1 MSSIRRRNT
10 GRPPRQDGS
19 FEATSGYYFNGVVA
33 MTEVERA
40 REAALLDKDGG
51 KDAKA
56 RSFKK
61 RMTSGVG
68 FYDSHL
74 MIGGGLGSEGSSSME
89 MGPPVGGL
97 GTPGFGMMLSS
108 MQRTKLKN
116 NSAAAAAG
124 MSGLTPELHFLQV
137 NSPGTFG
144 SPSKSGVTGSSP
156 MNFAF
161 GRTPQSTFSHGGS
174 TGNYYATGLT
184 PACTD
189 SPMIY
194 DNGTP
199 LSDIGDMQSIYSAF
213 SPSLFSSPR
222 PNFKTS
228 SSASSP
234 RTEEALTVLADSCIA
249 SAEKDY
255 SQSQFTHNNASA
267 TNISSDSPN
276 LSRIHRRDEG
286 EVGNVSFTSL
296 DMSALSAQG
305 GSSPLDVTEAH
316 EESDFSTATE
326 HNNSTLETSVIS
338 GTATKRKHYTIAAD
352 DQESNSIESPLQ
364 NAHHLSI
371 SGITDREL
379 STINDSI
386 MSVDESVSE
395 DRSGAVS
402 LKKKKIMQKQ
412 PQSDAVVENTREL
425 RHRKVSGTVVGV
437 GGEKDEVMQTA
448 AMQALLQMQHAAQ
461 K

>member
-1 MSSIRRRNT
+1 
-10 GRPPRQDGS
+10 
-19 FEATSGYYFNGVVA
+19 

-40 REAALLDKDGG
+40 REAAMMDNDGG

-61 RMTSGVG
+61 RMSSGVG
-68 FYDSHL
+68 FYDSN
-74 MIGGGLGSEGSSSME
+74 MGGEGSTALD

-97 GTPGFGMMLSS
+97 GTPGLMMISNI
-108 MQRTKLKN
+108 QRSKLKN
-116 NSAAAAAG
+116 SATAAAG

-137 NSPGTFG
+137 ASPGTFG
-144 SPSKSGVTGSSP
+144 SPSKSGVAGSSP

-161 GRTPQSTFSHGGS
+161 GRTPQSTFSNGGS

-222 PNFKTS
+222 PSFKTGS
-228 SSASSP
+228 RASSP

-255 SQSQFTHNNASA
+255 SQSQFAQSHTN

-276 LSRIHRRDEG
+276 LSRINRRDG
-286 EVGNVSFTSL
+286 EAGNASFTSL

-305 GSSPLDVTEAH
+305 ESSPLDVTAQEC
-316 EESDFSTATE
+316 DFSTTIE
-326 HNNSTLETSVIS
+326 SHNNSSGSALETSIIP
-338 GTATKRKHYTIAAD
+338 GTATKRKHFSLSE
-352 DQESNSIESPLQ
+352 DQESNSIDSPLK
-364 NAHHLSI
+364 NAHLSI
-371 SGITDREL
+371 SDITDREL

-386 MSVDESVSE
+386 MSVDESMSE
-395 DRSGAVS
+395 DRSS
-402 LKKKKIMQKQ
+402 TTSIKKKKMFQKSH
-412 PQSDAVVENTREL
+412 PETVVESTREL
-425 RHRKVSGTVVGV
+425 RNRKAPHA
-437 GGEKDEVMQTA
+437 GGEKDEVMQTT
-448 AMQALLQMQHAAQ
+448 AMHALLQMQHAPQ